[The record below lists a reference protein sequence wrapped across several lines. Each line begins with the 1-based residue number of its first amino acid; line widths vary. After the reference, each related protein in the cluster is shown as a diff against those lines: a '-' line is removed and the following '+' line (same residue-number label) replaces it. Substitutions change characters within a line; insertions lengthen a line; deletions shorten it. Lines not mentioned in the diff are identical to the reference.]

1 MEGNGIMKKLIYL
14 MVVCSLIT
22 GCNTIRGVGEDIKK
36 SAEFVQKTL

>member
-1 MEGNGIMKKLIYL
+1 MKKLIYL
-14 MVVCSLIT
+14 LIVCSLIT

>member
-1 MEGNGIMKKLIYL
+1 MKKLIYL
-14 MVVCSLIT
+14 LILCTLLT

>member
-1 MEGNGIMKKLIYL
+1 MSRKIVYL
-14 MVVCSLIT
+14 VILVMLLT